1 MAILNTLIVGI
12 AATVPLSALARS
24 RVQVDGG
31 WLNRPMHS
39 YGSDAVGG
47 RALKETVDFGASA
60 GVSSGGDSIEAST
73 GAVFPSFIAKHSS
86 TAVDGMIV
94 LA

>member
-12 AATVPLSALARS
+12 AATAPLSALARS

-31 WLNRPMHS
+31 WLHRPMHS
-39 YGSDAVGG
+39 YGSDAVSG
-47 RALKETVDFGASA
+47 RALKETAAFGASA

-73 GAVFPSFIAKHSS
+73 GVVIPFS
-86 TAVDGMIV
+86 IV
-94 LA
+94 RSI